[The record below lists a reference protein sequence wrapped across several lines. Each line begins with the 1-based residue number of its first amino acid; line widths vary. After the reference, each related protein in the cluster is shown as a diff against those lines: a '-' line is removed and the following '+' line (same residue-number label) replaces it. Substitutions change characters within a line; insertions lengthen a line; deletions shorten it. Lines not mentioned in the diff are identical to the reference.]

1 MATPVLGEWIQFD
14 LGTAKVI
21 QTYGLGNWGSDKEIG
36 SWTLAGSADSSTW
49 YTIDTQTQ
57 VTPAHY
63 SFSTYTS
70 AGAGAAGSFR
80 YVRLIVQGL
89 KQQPYFYGSTLQF
102 TFYLQDSAGNFLQT
116 SPSDTATFSQNL
128 GNTTGYFHMSSSTGD
143 VYPNSPGAGP
153 SGPGYYYG
161 TNNTYTGSV
170 STSITSGAP
179 GGGGGG
185 GASTTDVHGSW
196 FQMDFGSE
204 KTMTSYGML
213 TDNPPYAP
221 TSWTMTGSNNTTTW
235 YEIDTRSGLSW
246 SGYSQQNFTPAA
258 NFAGTSYRYYRWI
271 IKSIATN
278 SIITPSIFFASD
290 SSGYIGWVGR
300 GSCDISSDLTNG
312 HTPNWT
318 MNDAGNGYNNFF
330 MAGSYPSGT
339 YSGSVSTTV
348 TTSSS
353 GGPPPPTTTNALG
366 ETASFDLGS
375 AHQLGSYGYCAGSY
389 PNFLEPNVWKLGGSN
404 DNTTWYLVDS
414 VSNGSS
420 GSGDARSFTPAGP
433 SSITAFRYYRWILQA
448 LSSGPS
454 CYMGGFFLKD
464 TSGNVITASVIQNNI
479 VSTYHGGG
487 HANFAYWINRTTFG
501 GGSEDVLPN
510 YNTAYTGSNST
521 TLITDAPPST
531 PGAPTDLSASAGN
544 QSVSISFSEG
554 SNGGQTIT
562 NYKYSLDG
570 GSTFTAFDPVQ
581 TTSPVSITGL
591 TNGVSY
597 TIKLKAVNS
606 LGDGAAS
613 ASITVTPSTIPD
625 APTDLSASYGGSG
638 AVEISFTAGSDEGA
652 TILNYEYSIDG
663 GSTFTAFD
671 PVDTVGPV
679 TITGLSNGVYY
690 AIELRSVNENG
701 SGAASSS
708 VGYFA
713 YGPASPPT
721 DLTWVDTLNGT
732 IRVDFTPG
740 SDQGDAITNYEY
752 SLDGGSTFTTFDPE
766 QSTNYVVISGLNNR
780 THYSIVLRAINAAGV
795 GSNSAALNMYYM
807 CFLEGTKILCFNPE
821 TKEEEYRAI
830 ETLRKGSLVKT
841 VADGYKAIDMIG
853 TSKIYNPGNSVRSK
867 NRLYKCPKENYP
879 DLTEDLFITGC
890 HSILVKDITAE
901 ERTELMDFQGK
912 IYVTDK
918 HYRLI
923 AAVDKRAEPH
933 ASEGVFNIWHMA
945 LENENYYFNYGIYAN
960 GLLVETTSLRMMK
973 ELSGMD
979 LVQ

>member
-1 MATPVLGEWIQFD
+1 MPSPT
-14 LGTAKVI
+14 GTSY
-21 QTYGLGNWGSDKEIG
+21 QTVTIAGAWRQKDV
-36 SWTLAGSADSSTW
+36 GSAK
-49 YTIDTQTQ
+49 
-57 VTPAHY
+57 
-63 SFSTYTS
+63 
-70 AGAGAAGSFR
+70 R
-80 YVRLIVQGL
+80 CVRWTRGI
-89 KQQPYFYGSTLQF
+89 YG
-102 TFYLQDSAGNFLQT
+102 
-116 SPSDTATFSQNL
+116 
-128 GNTTGYFHMSSSTGD
+128 
-143 VYPNSPGAGP
+143 
-153 SGPGYYYG
+153 GPGDIRSQAY
-161 TNNTYTGSV
+161 
-170 STSITSGAP
+170 SI
-179 GGGGGG
+179 
-185 GASTTDVHGSW
+185 V
-196 FQMDFGSE
+196 
-204 KTMTSYGML
+204 
-213 TDNPPYAP
+213 
-221 TSWTMTGSNNTTTW
+221 GSNDQTTW
-235 YEIDTRSGLSW
+235 YLLDRVSNQHTNSLNRTVDSN
-246 SGYSQQNFTPAA
+246 YSQY
-258 NFAGTSYRYYRWI
+258 SYRYYRWI
-271 IKSIATN
+271 EEQME
-278 SIITPSIFFASD
+278 
-290 SSGYIGWVGR
+290 SGAIYILSHWFGMF
-300 GSCDISSDLTNG
+300 DENNAQLT
-312 HTPNWT
+312 T
-318 MNDAGNGYNNFF
+318 D
-330 MAGSYPSGT
+330 GSYTYSPGAGDYGGNSSTTFVIDSANGSNGTFNWQQTSNYGSGT
-339 YSGSVSTTV
+339 YSGPTSMTVYDPTMPLVAGPALGGLYIKVVLSASTGLGSYEFHTPDGNTVPNHIAIYGNNDGSNDVYLVKDQPNASNSVITTTNSTAFSTYYIV
-348 TTSSS
+348 IGSLTSGSYANMSYIRFYNTSSGTITPSSASFSSGWDSMNNPAGGSFGTNPMWFFSNSSTYAYFNESSYYS
-353 GGPPPPTTTNALG
+353 GGTFNGSFNNNLTVQPGDGAAPPPPPPTTTNALG

-433 SSITAFRYYRWILQA
+433 SSTSAFRYYRWILQA
-448 LSSGPS
+448 LSSGPN

-544 QSVSISFSEG
+544 HSVSISFSEG
-554 SNGGQTIT
+554 SNGGHAIT

-752 SLDGGSTFTTFDPE
+752 SLDGGSTFTTFNPE

>member
-1 MATPVLGEWIQFD
+1 MPSPT
-14 LGTAKVI
+14 GTSY
-21 QTYGLGNWGSDKEIG
+21 QTVTIAGAWRQKDV
-36 SWTLAGSADSSTW
+36 GSAK
-49 YTIDTQTQ
+49 
-57 VTPAHY
+57 
-63 SFSTYTS
+63 
-70 AGAGAAGSFR
+70 R
-80 YVRLIVQGL
+80 CVRWTRGI
-89 KQQPYFYGSTLQF
+89 YG
-102 TFYLQDSAGNFLQT
+102 
-116 SPSDTATFSQNL
+116 
-128 GNTTGYFHMSSSTGD
+128 
-143 VYPNSPGAGP
+143 
-153 SGPGYYYG
+153 GPGDIRSQAY
-161 TNNTYTGSV
+161 
-170 STSITSGAP
+170 SI
-179 GGGGGG
+179 
-185 GASTTDVHGSW
+185 V
-196 FQMDFGSE
+196 
-204 KTMTSYGML
+204 
-213 TDNPPYAP
+213 
-221 TSWTMTGSNNTTTW
+221 GSNDQTTW
-235 YEIDTRSGLSW
+235 YLLDRVSNQHTNSLNRTVDSN
-246 SGYSQQNFTPAA
+246 YSQY
-258 NFAGTSYRYYRWI
+258 SYRYYRWI
-271 IKSIATN
+271 EEQME
-278 SIITPSIFFASD
+278 
-290 SSGYIGWVGR
+290 SGAIYILSHWFGMF
-300 GSCDISSDLTNG
+300 DENNAQLT
-312 HTPNWT
+312 T
-318 MNDAGNGYNNFF
+318 D
-330 MAGSYPSGT
+330 GSYTYSPGAGDYGGNSSTTFVIDSANGSNGTFNWQQTSNYGSGT
-339 YSGSVSTTV
+339 YSGPTSMTVYDPTMPLVAGPALGGLYIKVVLSASTGLGSYEFHTPDGNTVPNHIAIYGNNDGSNDVYLVKDQPNASNSVITTTNSTAFSTYYIV
-348 TTSSS
+348 IGSLTSGSYANMSYIRFYNTSSGTITPSSASFSSGWDSMNNPAGGSFGTNPMWFFSNSSTYAYFNESSYYS
-353 GGPPPPTTTNALG
+353 GGTFNGSFNNNLTVQPGDGAAPPPPPPTTTNALG

-433 SSITAFRYYRWILQA
+433 SSTSAFRYYRWILQA
-448 LSSGPS
+448 LSSGPN

-554 SNGGQTIT
+554 SNGGHAIT

>member
-1 MATPVLGEWIQFD
+1 MPSPT
-14 LGTAKVI
+14 GTSY
-21 QTYGLGNWGSDKEIG
+21 QTVTIAGAWRQKDV
-36 SWTLAGSADSSTW
+36 GSAK
-49 YTIDTQTQ
+49 
-57 VTPAHY
+57 
-63 SFSTYTS
+63 
-70 AGAGAAGSFR
+70 R
-80 YVRLIVQGL
+80 CVRWTRGI
-89 KQQPYFYGSTLQF
+89 YG
-102 TFYLQDSAGNFLQT
+102 
-116 SPSDTATFSQNL
+116 
-128 GNTTGYFHMSSSTGD
+128 
-143 VYPNSPGAGP
+143 
-153 SGPGYYYG
+153 GPGDIRSQAY
-161 TNNTYTGSV
+161 
-170 STSITSGAP
+170 SI
-179 GGGGGG
+179 
-185 GASTTDVHGSW
+185 V
-196 FQMDFGSE
+196 
-204 KTMTSYGML
+204 
-213 TDNPPYAP
+213 
-221 TSWTMTGSNNTTTW
+221 GSNDQTTW
-235 YEIDTRSGLSW
+235 YLLDRVSNQHTNSLNRTVDSN
-246 SGYSQQNFTPAA
+246 YSQY
-258 NFAGTSYRYYRWI
+258 SYRYYRWI
-271 IKSIATN
+271 EEQME
-278 SIITPSIFFASD
+278 
-290 SSGYIGWVGR
+290 SGAIYILSHWFGMF
-300 GSCDISSDLTNG
+300 DENNAQLT
-312 HTPNWT
+312 T
-318 MNDAGNGYNNFF
+318 D
-330 MAGSYPSGT
+330 GSYTYSPGAGDYGGNSSTTFVIDSANGSNGTFNWQQTSNYGSGT
-339 YSGSVSTTV
+339 YSGPTSMTVYDPTMPLVAGPALGGLYIKVVLSASTGLGSYEFHTPDGNTVPNHIAIYGNNDGSNDVYLVKDQPNASNSVITTTNSTAFSTYYIV
-348 TTSSS
+348 IGSLTSGSYANMSYIRFYNTSSGTITPSSASFSSGWDSMNNPAGGSFGTNPMWFFSNSSTYAYFNESSYYS
-353 GGPPPPTTTNALG
+353 GGTFNGSFNNNLTVQPGDGAAPPPPPPTTTNALG

-420 GSGDARSFTPAGP
+420 GSGDARSLTPAGP
-433 SSITAFRYYRWILQA
+433 SSTSAFRYYRWILQA
-448 LSSGPS
+448 LSSGPN

-544 QSVSISFSEG
+544 HSVSISFSEG
-554 SNGGQTIT
+554 SNGGHAIT

-752 SLDGGSTFTTFDPE
+752 SLDGGSTFTTFNPE

-879 DLTEDLFITGC
+879 DLTEDLFSTGC